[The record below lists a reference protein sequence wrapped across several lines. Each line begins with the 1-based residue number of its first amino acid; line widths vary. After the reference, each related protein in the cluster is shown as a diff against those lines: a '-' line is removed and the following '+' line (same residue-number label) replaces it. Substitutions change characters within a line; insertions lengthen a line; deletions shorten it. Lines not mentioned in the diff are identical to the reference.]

1 MRRAATAPPP
11 TGTGAGT
18 GAGTPAAPR
27 EQQLPPLT
35 SQTLKR
41 AAGASLE
48 RWARRVSDAAA
59 ELTSDK
65 NVWVSLAS
73 SLVSEWRAPLS
84 VAWRADAELPAEAE
98 RGWLAPALSVLAYA
112 VEVAA
117 GGPATVQVWWWILST
132 YAGGTLLVFLLFHLL
147 GSRNTLPFTSYVIGL
162 SLVPL
167 VVLEPLMTALET
179 PLPGVVLAVKAAGV
193 VWAARAAS
201 TFLVTSDTRAKVFL
215 FMYPVLLLH
224 VYMLNLRR

>member
-1 MRRAATAPPP
+1 MRRAATAPLPMSVGTAP
-11 TGTGAGT
+11 TP
-18 GAGTPAAPR
+18 TPTQA
-27 EQQLPPLT
+27 LPPLT
-35 SQTLKR
+35 PQTIKR

-48 RWARRVSDAAA
+48 RWARRVSDGVG
-59 ELTSDK
+59 ELASDK
-65 NVWVSLAS
+65 NVWVSLAR
-73 SLVSEWRAPLS
+73 SLVREWSAPLS
-84 VAWRADAELPAEAE
+84 VAWRPDAELPAEAE

-112 VEVAA
+112 VQVAT
-117 GGPATVQVWWWILST
+117 GGAASVQVWWWILST

-147 GSRNTLPFTSYVIGL
+147 GSPNSLSFTSYVVGL

-179 PLPGVVLAVKAAGV
+179 PLPGLGYAVKAAGV

-201 TFLVTSDTRAKVFL
+201 TFLVTSDTRSKVFL

-224 VYMLNLRR
+224 IYLLNLRR